1 VFHKKLNLVCAW
13 HCVSTILVGTHM
25 WENVPSPFGYV
36 EVDVLFIK
44 EID

>member
-1 VFHKKLNLVCAW
+1 MFIKKWSFECAW
-13 HCVSTILVGTHM
+13 HCVSTILLGTHM
-25 WENVPSPFGYV
+25 WDNVPSPFGYV